1 MQTIHLYFKQII
13 SLPILFLFLNNQIII
28 PSYILKIKLI
38 LKKLLFSKKILSV
51 VSEEKIKFYLKKNK
65 KNLIEYITK
74 NFSKN

>member
-65 KNLIEYITK
+65 KN
-74 NFSKN
+74 

>member
-51 VSEEKIKFYLKKNK
+51 VSEEK
-65 KNLIEYITK
+65 
-74 NFSKN
+74 

>member
-1 MQTIHLYFKQII
+1 MQTIHLYFIQII
-13 SLPILFLFLNNQIII
+13 SLPIFIFLFLNNQIII

-65 KNLIEYITK
+65 KN
-74 NFSKN
+74 

>member
-51 VSEEKIKFYLKKNK
+51 VSEEKIKFYLKKMK
-65 KNLIEYITK
+65 KVIEYITK
-74 NFSKN
+74 TFFKN

>member
-51 VSEEKIKFYLKKNK
+51 VSEEKIKFYLKKK
-65 KNLIEYITK
+65 KKKLIEYITK